1 MQKSIEIFNCA
12 CCVCVCVCVTFHFSD
27 RPVTYLY
34 NTLHYYERKLRDRP
48 SLKRRLVSAV
58 LGSLREIRAPG
69 WALSEAYQ
77 IYMTRSTDTA
87 VAWIPELDYYIR
99 LVQRIVESKAITYIT
114 YIVSIPYETH
124 LINSITCNFSDTEK
138 KIC

>member
-1 MQKSIEIFNCA
+1 MNTKIININISEKDKFLYKSLVENNHNLLIP
-12 CCVCVCVCVTFHFSD
+12 D

-77 IYMTRSTDTA
+77 IYMTHSVDNA

-99 LVQRIVESKAITYIT
+99 LVQRIVESKT
-114 YIVSIPYETH
+114 
-124 LINSITCNFSDTEK
+124 
-138 KIC
+138 KIIFILN

>member
-1 MQKSIEIFNCA
+1 MKISSIESNPSI
-12 CCVCVCVCVTFHFSD
+12 FSD

-69 WALSEAYQ
+69 WALSEDYKM
-77 IYMTRSTDTA
+77 YMSHSGDDA
-87 VAWIPELDYYIR
+87 VAWVPELGYYIR
-99 LVQRIVESKAITYIT
+99 LVQRIVESKTAKFLFNYFIILSKSFQRQYSFFTQFFL
-114 YIVSIPYETH
+114 V
-124 LINSITCNFSDTEK
+124 
-138 KIC
+138 

>member
-1 MQKSIEIFNCA
+1 MYTLLQIGKSIYLSLGFIF
-12 CCVCVCVCVTFHFSD
+12 FFFLD

-48 SLKRRLVSAV
+48 PLKRRLVSAV

-77 IYMTRSTDTA
+77 MYMTRSSDDVVT
-87 VAWIPELDYYIR
+87 WMPELDYYIR
-99 LVQRIVESKAITYIT
+99 LVRRIVESK
-114 YIVSIPYETH
+114 
-124 LINSITCNFSDTEK
+124 
-138 KIC
+138 